1 MTYITYTLFI
11 LTVERYQLNDLS
23 AYVDG
28 GNIYGTTLIK
38 SNALRSFVD
47 GKLKISVSYKFDSI
61 SIQSV
66 DSFR

>member
-1 MTYITYTLFI
+1 MTIYYLRSTL

-28 GNIYGTTLIK
+28 GNVYGTTLIK

-47 GKLKISVSYKFDSI
+47 GKLKISVSYKFDI
-61 SIQSV
+61 LIH
-66 DSFR
+66 RC

>member
-1 MTYITYTLFI
+1 MTYITYPLLI

-28 GNIYGTTLIK
+28 GNVYGTTLIE

-47 GKLKISVSYKFDSI
+47 GKLKISVSYKFDI
-61 SIQSV
+61 LINPC
-66 DSFR
+66 